1 MSVGPCAPLRRH
13 RVIQRGAA
21 TEDDAARVHH
31 GGQGGAGVRR
41 GQADHPAGVRRVQ
54 GGEQGGVIC
63 FNSFNTVS
71 GRYPHGVP
79 HCVPYITPQYT
90 LLSIHFSVYT
100 SQYTLLS
107 YLWGPSTEVVNAD
120 ERCRNLLQVV
130 FIPNFNVSL
139 AELIMPAS
147 DISQHISTAGMEASG
162 TGNMK
167 FVMNGGLIVGRALH

>member
-1 MSVGPCAPLRRH
+1 ML
-13 RVIQRGAA
+13 Q
-21 TEDDAARVHH
+21 
-31 GGQGGAGVRR
+31 QL
-41 GQADHPAGVRRVQ
+41 Q
-54 GGEQGGVIC
+54 
-63 FNSFNTVS
+63 
-71 GRYPHGVP
+71 HGVWP
-79 HCVPYITPQYT
+79 IPSLCASLCALHS
-90 LLSIHFSVYT
+90 LLSIHSSVYA